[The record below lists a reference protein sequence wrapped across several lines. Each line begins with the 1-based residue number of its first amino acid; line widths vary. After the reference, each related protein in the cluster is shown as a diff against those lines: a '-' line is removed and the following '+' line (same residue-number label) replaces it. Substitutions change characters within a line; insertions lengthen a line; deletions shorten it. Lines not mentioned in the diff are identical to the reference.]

1 MTICNVRDFGA
12 AGNRQALDTAAIQAA
27 IDAAGRCNGQVRIP
41 AGEYRSGG
49 LMLRSGVSLHL
60 EAGASLV
67 ASRDMRDFAAPAP
80 DSYVHHTGS
89 RFAFIHAIGAA
100 DVHVLGRGTIDGNL
114 ALDGGHRGPLP
125 LIFENCRNLR
135 VDGIR
140 VVDSPGWAVT
150 FWGCR
155 HVTVAG
161 VQILDSFA
169 DGLNPCCC
177 QDVLIEDVTI
187 DGSGDDPV
195 CLKNDSHR
203 YEFATRPECG
213 FVSRD
218 ISIRRVCIRNTTHP
232 AFKIG
237 TGTHGVFRNIE
248 IADCRLENSGALFCV
263 QLMRPTYPETPRRAI
278 EGVHV
283 HDIRGDGV
291 AGLLD
296 LTSMDV
302 SRCVIDGLRFQRI
315 RIAGVSAPS
324 RVHGLADAPIRNITL
339 HDVTLEDPPD
349 RMPWLHGRF
358 VDGLSLRNVRINQEA
373 RGQTGLL
380 FQDSRRLI
388 VDGLH
393 VDGADAGP
401 PVLIRNSRDVRLA
414 DCSAAGIA
422 KPLVGVEG
430 ESCAGVDVAGLAGR
444 AGAEAV
450 ALADEVPA
458 SAIVPAGGPCRYS
471 DLRVPPKADP
481 GRELPLSVGLSN
493 EGTAGFVKTTATVD
507 GLPAGGRWLWLG
519 EGESRTLRLPTE
531 RLYKGGPHE
540 VRVANCVAT
549 TRIAATPARFRFLEP
564 VRVVPGSGGRRTF
577 SVVVRNVG
585 GESGSVEVPL
595 EVDGIRRCS
604 STVTLDSGEKREVAL
619 STVPGEE
626 AGHARIGGR
635 EWPWLT
641 FTNTPARFSRFGER
655 IEVMAGG
662 GLTTAWDA
670 GAEFASAYTRVRGDF
685 VMSVLLESQEPTG
698 PYAGAGLIARNRMA
712 RTPVSPGYL
721 MLCVCPKYG
730 GLPYWGAD
738 LDGDGVLDAKDG
750 FPVAYPIWFR
760 IRRTG
765 HRYAAWTSLDG
776 TSWRAAREFQVSSA
790 ADAQDVGVFASAYSA
805 KGELG
810 RAVFSRFELES
821 ARHTSPKVGM
831 GQ

>member
-27 IDAAGRCNGQVRIP
+27 IDAAGRCNGQVRVP
-41 AGEYRSGG
+41 AGKYLSGS

-60 EAGASLV
+60 EAGASVV
-67 ASRDMRDFAAPAP
+67 ASHDMRHFVAPAP

-100 DVHVLGRGTIDGNL
+100 DVHILGSGTIDGNL

-125 LIFENCRNLR
+125 LLFENCRRLR
-135 VDGIR
+135 VEGIS

-161 VQILDSFA
+161 VQILNSFA

-177 QDVLIEDVTI
+177 QDVLIEDVAI
-187 DGSGDDPV
+187 DDSGDDPV

-203 YEFATRPECG
+203 YAFATRPECG

-218 ISIRRVCIRNTTHP
+218 ITIRRVCIRGTSHP

-237 TGTHGVFRNIE
+237 TGTHGVFQNIE
-248 IADCRLENSGALFCV
+248 IADCRLENTGALFCV
-263 QLMRPTYPETPRRAI
+263 QLMRPTYRETPRRAI

-302 SRCVIDGLRFQRI
+302 SRCVVDGLRFRRI
-315 RIAGVSAPS
+315 HVAKVTAPS
-324 RVHGLADAPIRNITL
+324 RIHGLADAPIRNITL
-339 HDVTLEDPPD
+339 RDVTLEDPAD
-349 RMPWLHGRF
+349 GAPWLHGRF
-358 VDGLSLRNVRINQEA
+358 MDGLSLQNVRIGHEA
-373 RGQTGLL
+373 GSEAGML
-380 FQDSRRLI
+380 FQDSRRLR
-388 VDGLH
+388 VEGLQ
-393 VDGADAGP
+393 VDGAGTGP
-401 PVLIRNSRDVRLA
+401 PVLIRDSRDVCLA
-414 DCSAAGIA
+414 GFEAAVAG
-422 KPLVGVEG
+422 PLVSVEG
-430 ESCAGVDVAGLAGR
+430 ESCGAVDLAGLAGR
-444 AGAEAV
+444 GGVEAAIAGGIPNGAV
-450 ALADEVPA
+450 
-458 SAIVPAGGPCRYS
+458 VPAGGPCRYS
-471 DLRVPPKADP
+471 DLQVPPHAEP
-481 GRELPLSVGLSN
+481 GRELSLSAALSN
-493 EGTAGFVKTTATVD
+493 EGRAGFVKTVATVD
-507 GLPAGGRWLWLG
+507 GQPAGGRWLWLG
-519 EGESRTLRLPTE
+519 EGESRTVRFRTE
-531 RLYKGGPHE
+531 RLYKGGLHE
-540 VRVANCVAT
+540 VRVAECVAT

-564 VRVVPGSGGRRTF
+564 VRVVPGSSGRRTF
-577 SVVVRNVG
+577 SVEVRNVG

-604 STVTLDSGEKREVAL
+604 RTVTLDSGEKREVGL
-619 STVPGEE
+619 SIVHGEE

-655 IEVMAGG
+655 IEVTAGG
-662 GLTTAWDA
+662 GLITAWDA
-670 GAEFASAYTRVRGDF
+670 TGAELASAYTRVRGDF
-685 VMSVLLESQEPTG
+685 DVSVLLETQDPTG
-698 PYAGAGLIARNRMA
+698 PYAAAGLIVRNRIA

-738 LDGDGVLDAKDG
+738 LDGDGVLDTKEN
-750 FPVAYPIWFR
+750 FPARYPIWFR

-776 TSWRAAREFQVSSA
+776 TSWRAGRVFQVSSA

-810 RAVFSRFELES
+810 RAVFSRLELEPAILPRPAS
-821 ARHTSPKVGM
+821 CE
-831 GQ
+831 